1 MGMEIWQKDCY
12 LFRKEGRSMQ
22 NLEHIFYEI
31 RNFTLMAN
39 KNEQSSIVT
48 SIKRFNQYLTV
59 TGKIPS

>member
-1 MGMEIWQKDCY
+1 MAMEIWQKDCY

-39 KNEQSSIVT
+39 KSEQISIVT
-48 SIKRFNQYLTV
+48 SIKRFNQ
-59 TGKIPS
+59 